1 MGIAGLLRARV
12 VVPRGRAGELLND
25 LYRFGDFHVT
35 EHDGDRLRDVEELY
49 SRARSIYLELE
60 ATARE
65 LGVNV
70 ERGPLQVLMEGDLP
84 DPEEVS
90 VSDVK
95 EALDLIEREARPILE
110 ELRAIWHDLSDVS
123 ERLKTLASR
132 AEMLEVLKGLGRT
145 ASELGQLKRFHVSL
159 FTLQSSALEEARR
172 AFQDFVVVQ
181 ERIGEGRALLAVI
194 CRPRDSDRVFRIARG
209 LNLSQVQLDRVPQD
223 VEAELAAVRR
233 ELEELGK
240 REEELRRRLSEI
252 REEKGPRLAALRDLA
267 SELRESLD
275 RFREAGLRRAVVIE
289 GYVPK
294 EREKEFLSTVGRKA
308 YVELEE
314 AGHHGGHVPEGHGH
328 EGPKPPTLLR
338 HNKFFEAFRPVT
350 LMQGIPGYG
359 EIDPTPYVSVFLMVF
374 YGIMFADFGQGLV
387 IAVVGY
393 LLMRRARSYLRVWG
407 KLLLLL
413 GLSAAAVGFLV
424 QEAFGFGIYNLTG
437 LKPVIELVEHHGEA
451 KVLSQQAVLTLFSF
465 APLLGFVHITLGM
478 LLGAVKYAKAGE
490 LGEAIFSKGVS
501 MVMYVF
507 GLLFAIAFIGA
518 GGFDRMFTSQ
528 DPAPLVGVPIAQLGT
543 VSVYGVLASLVLLI
557 VGRPISG
564 ILGIGHKTSLVA
576 GIGAGL
582 LEVLENIIHFMS
594 NTLSYLRVP
603 ILMVIHVALMM
614 LVNAAW
620 EGLGLASLPILIIG
634 NIGIMALE
642 GTLAFIQALRLH
654 LYEFFSKF
662 YEGSGT
668 PFRPLRLESRLLR
681 LVFR

>member
-1 MGIAGLLRARV
+1 MGVVGLLRARV
-12 VVPRGRAGELLND
+12 VVPRSRVGEVLND
-25 LYRFGDFHVT
+25 LYRFGEFHVT
-35 EHDGDRLRDVEELY
+35 EQDGERLRDVEELY
-49 SRARSIYLELE
+49 ARARSLYLELE
-60 ATARE
+60 ATVRE
-65 LGVNV
+65 LDVTV
-70 ERGPLQVLMEGDLP
+70 ERGPLQVLLSGDLP
-84 DPEEVS
+84 DPEEVK
-90 VSDVK
+90 VSNVA
-95 EALDLIEREARPILE
+95 EALDLIEREARPVLE
-110 ELRAIWHDLSDVS
+110 ELRALRQELSSVS
-123 ERLKTLASR
+123 ERLKSLESR
-132 AEMLEVLKGLGRT
+132 AEVLEALRGLGSVG
-145 ASELGQLKRFHVSL
+145 AELRQLRRFHVSL
-159 FTLQSSALEEARR
+159 FTLPASAVEEARR
-172 AFQDFVVVQ
+172 ALQDFVVVH
-181 ERIGEGRALLAVI
+181 ERIGEGRALLAVV
-194 CRPRDSDRVFRIARG
+194 CRPRDSDRVMRIARG
-209 LNLSQVQLDRVPQD
+209 LNLTPVQLDQVPQD
-223 VEAELAAVRR
+223 VEAALASVR
-233 ELEELGK
+233 EELG
-240 REEELRRRLSEI
+240 ELRRREGELRARLAAI

-275 RFREAGLRRAVVIE
+275 RFREAGIRRAAVIE
-289 GYVPK
+289 GYLPEEMK
-294 EREKEFLSTVGRKA
+294 DEFLSAIGRRA

-314 AGHHGGHVPEGHGH
+314 VEHHTGHGGEGHQ
-328 EGPKPPTLLR
+328 EEAPPTLLR
-338 HNKFFEAFRPVT
+338 HNSFSEAFRPIT
-350 LMQGIPGYG
+350 SMQGIPGYG

-374 YGIMFADFGQGLV
+374 YGIMFADLGQGLV
-387 IAVVGY
+387 IAAVGF
-393 LLMRRARSYLRVWG
+393 LLMRRARGYLRVWG

-413 GLSAAAVGFLV
+413 GISAATVGFAI

-451 KVLSQQAVLTLFSF
+451 KVLSQSAVLTLFSF

-501 MVMYVF
+501 IAMYVF

-518 GGFDRMFTSQ
+518 GGFDRMFVSQ
-528 DPAPLVGVPIAQLGT
+528 DPAPLIGVPIAQLGT
-543 VSVYGVLASLVLLI
+543 ISVYGVLASLVLL
-557 VGRPISG
+557 VLGRPISG
-564 ILGIGHKTSLVA
+564 ALGIGHRTSIVA

-620 EGLGLASLPILIIG
+620 EGLSWASLPILFIG
-634 NIGIMALE
+634 NVGIMALE

-662 YEGSGT
+662 YEGTGS

>member
-1 MGIAGLLRARV
+1 MGVADLLRARL
-12 VVPRGRAGELLND
+12 VVPRSRAGELLNE

-35 EHDGDRLRDVEELY
+35 EQDGDRLREVEDLY
-49 SRARSIYLELE
+49 SRARSIYIELE
-60 ATARE
+60 ATSRE
-65 LGVNV
+65 LNLTV

-84 DPEEVS
+84 DTEEMS

-110 ELRAIWHDLSDVS
+110 ELRALLQNLSEVS
-123 ERLKTLASR
+123 ERLKYLTSR
-132 AEMLEVLKGLGRT
+132 AELLEVLRGLGRT
-145 ASELGQLKRFHVSL
+145 ASELWQLKRFHVSL
-159 FTLQSSALEEARR
+159 FTLQSSAFEEARR
-172 AFQDFVVVQ
+172 AFQDFVVQ
-181 ERIGEGRALLAVI
+181 ESIGEGRALLAVI
-194 CRPRDSDRVFRIARG
+194 CRPRDSERVVRIARG
-209 LNLSQVQLDRVPQD
+209 LNLLQVQLDKVPQD
-223 VEAELAAVRR
+223 VEAELSAVRR
-233 ELEELGK
+233 ELEELRR

-267 SELRESLD
+267 LEMKESLD

-289 GYVPK
+289 GYLPR
-294 EREKEFLSTVGRKA
+294 EREEEFLSAVGRRA

-314 AGHHGGHVPEGHGH
+314 AGHNGGHGVEGHGH
-328 EGPKPPTLLR
+328 GGQEPPTLLR
-338 HNKFFEAFRPVT
+338 HNKFFEAFRPIT
-350 LMQGIPGYG
+350 MMQGIPGYG
-359 EIDPTPYVSVFLMVF
+359 EIDPTPFVSVFLMVF
-374 YGIMFADFGQGLV
+374 YGIMFADLGQGL
-387 IAVVGY
+387 IMAVVGY

-413 GLSAAAVGFLV
+413 GLSAAAVGFAI

-451 KVLSQQAVLTLFSF
+451 KVLSQQAILTLFSF

-501 MVMYVF
+501 VAMYVF

-528 DPAPLVGVPIAQLGT
+528 DPAPLVGLPVARLGT
-543 VSVYGVLASLVLLI
+543 ISVYGILASLMLLI

-564 ILGIGHKTSLVA
+564 MLGIGHKTSLVA

-582 LEVLENIIHFMS
+582 LEVLENVIHFMS

>member
-1 MGIAGLLRARV
+1 MGVAGLLRARV
-12 VVPRGRAGELLND
+12 VVPRRRAGGLLND

-35 EHDGDRLRDVEELY
+35 EHDGDRLTDVEELY

-60 ATARE
+60 ATVRE

-70 ERGPLQVLMEGDLP
+70 ERGPLQVLMRGDLP
-84 DPEEVS
+84 DPEEVG

-95 EALDLIEREARPILE
+95 EALELIEREARPVLE
-110 ELRAIWHDLSDVS
+110 ELKALRQEVSEVS
-123 ERLKTLASR
+123 ERIRALASR
-132 AEMLEVLKGLGRT
+132 VEVLEVLKGLGRT
-145 ASELGQLKRFHVSL
+145 ASELGQLKRFHVTV
-159 FTLQSSALEEARR
+159 FTLQSSALEEAKR
-172 AFQDFVVVQ
+172 AFQDFVVVH

-194 CRPRDSDRVFRIARG
+194 CKPRDSERVVRISRG
-209 LNLSQVQLDRVPQD
+209 LNLSQVQLGDVPQD
-223 VEAELAAVRR
+223 IEAELSSVRR
-233 ELEELGK
+233 ELEELRR
-240 REEELRRRLSEI
+240 REEELKVRLSGV

-275 RFREAGLRRAVVIE
+275 RFRESGLRRAVVIE

-294 EREKEFLSTVGRKA
+294 EREKEFLSAVGGRA

-314 AGHHGGHVPEGHGH
+314 AAHHGSHGGGGHGE
-328 EGPKPPTLLR
+328 EGVKPPTLLR

-359 EIDPTPYVSVFLMVF
+359 EIDPTPYVSLFLMVF
-374 YGIMFADFGQGLV
+374 YGIMFADLGQGLI
-387 IAVVGY
+387 IAAVGF

-413 GLSAAAVGFLV
+413 GLSAAAAGFAI

-437 LKPVIELVEHHGEA
+437 LKPVIDLVEQHGKS

-465 APLLGFVHITLGM
+465 APLLGFVHIMLGM
-478 LLGAVKYAKAGE
+478 LLGAVRYAKAGE

-501 MVMYVF
+501 MAMYVF

-528 DPAPLVGVPIAQLGT
+528 DPAPLVGLPVAQVAT
-543 VSVYGVLASLVLLI
+543 ISIYGILASLVLLI
-557 VGRPISG
+557 LGRPISG
-564 ILGIGHKTSLVA
+564 ALGIGHKTSLIA

-614 LVNAAW
+614 LVNASW
-620 EGLGLASLPILIIG
+620 EGLGLASLPILVIG
-634 NIGIMALE
+634 NVGIMALE

>member
-1 MGIAGLLRARV
+1 MGIAGLLKARV
-12 VVPRGRAGELLND
+12 VVPRSRAGELLND
-25 LYRFGDFHVT
+25 LYRFGEFHV
-35 EHDGDRLRDVEELY
+35 EEQEGDRLRDVEGLY
-49 SRARSIYLELE
+49 SRVRSIYIELE
-60 ATARE
+60 AAVRE
-65 LGVNV
+65 LDVTV
-70 ERGPLQVLMEGDLP
+70 ERGPLQVLLEGDLP
-84 DPEEVS
+84 DPDEVS
-90 VSDVK
+90 VSDVSG
-95 EALDLIEREARPILE
+95 AIDLIEREARPVLE
-110 ELRAIWHDLSDVS
+110 ELRALRQNLSEVS
-123 ERLKTLASR
+123 ERIKSLTSR
-132 AEMLEVLKGLGRT
+132 AETLEVLRGLGRGV
-145 ASELGQLKRFHVSL
+145 SELGRLRRFHVSI
-159 FTLQSSALEEARR
+159 FTVQPSALEEAKR

-181 ERIGEGRALLAVI
+181 ERVGEGKALLAVI
-194 CRPRDSDRVFRIARG
+194 CRPRDSERVIRIARG
-209 LNLSQVQLDRVPQD
+209 LNLVPVELGKVPED
-223 VEAELAAVRR
+223 VEAELAAVKR
-233 ELEELGK
+233 ELEELRRK
-240 REEELRRRLSEI
+240 EEELRSKLSELK
-252 REEKGPRLAALRDLA
+252 EEKGPRLAALRDLA

-275 RFREAGLRRAVVIE
+275 RFRETGLRRAVAIE
-289 GYVPK
+289 GYIPK
-294 EREKEFLSTVGRKA
+294 EREKEFLSAVGKRA

-314 AGHHGGHVPEGHGH
+314 VGHHGGHGEEGHGGR
-328 EGPKPPTLLR
+328 EPPTLLR
-338 HNKFFEAFRPVT
+338 HNKFFEAFRPIT
-350 LMQGIPGYG
+350 LMQGVPGYS
-359 EIDPTPYVSVFLMVF
+359 EIDPTPFVSVFLMVF

-393 LLMRRARSYLRVWG
+393 LLMRKARSYLRTWG

-424 QEAFGFGIYNLTG
+424 QEAFGFGIYDLTG
-437 LKPVIELVEHHGEA
+437 LKPIIELVEHHGET
-451 KVLSQQAVLTLFSF
+451 KVLSQQAVLTLFGF

-501 MVMYVF
+501 LAMYVF

-518 GGFDRMFTSQ
+518 GGFDRMFTSH
-528 DPAPLVGVPIAQLGT
+528 DPAPLVGLPIAQLAT
-543 VSVYGVLASLVLLI
+543 VSVYGIISSLVLLI

-564 ILGIGHKTSLVA
+564 ILGIGHKTSIVA

-668 PFRPLRLESRLLR
+668 PFKPLKLESRLLR